1 MPVIPATR
9 EAEAG
14 ELFESG
20 RQRLQ
25 GAEIVPLHSSLS
37 DRESLSPKKKKKKEE
52 EVFAGLDVRAAF
64 LGGGQ
69 ITDQHG
75 ETLFLLKIQ
84 KLAGCGGACL

>member
-1 MPVIPATR
+1 M
-9 EAEAG
+9 
-14 ELFESG
+14 
-20 RQRLQ
+20 Q

-69 ITDQHG
+69 THQLHMLTQTTDQELSG
-75 ETLFLLKIQ
+75 DSVLYNPENNLQ
-84 KLAGCGGACL
+84 